1 MATKIVTK
9 NSSTA
14 SAVPTASDLVQ
25 GELAVNVADKRLF
38 TEDNGGTIVELG
50 TNPSTLT
57 VTGEITANGGIALGD
72 NDKATFGAGDD
83 LEIYHDGSHS
93 IIKDNGTGNLQ
104 IQGQNLSLEDSAGTR
119 FLLGIQG
126 GETRLYNQG
135 DQKVAINSTG
145 IDVTGTASMDG
156 LTVGDG
162 HTIGDD
168 DFDNLLIESSSGEGI
183 RLVDNHAT
191 NSLAVESNVG
201 FVSKTLLGTNRFFV
215 DHATG
220 DISFYEDTGTTA
232 KLFWDASAE
241 SLGIG
246 TTSPA
251 FGAIST
257 GIEVEGT
264 TAGIRLQG
272 ATTGALEL
280 YHNNGLSTIDSRAA
294 TGGSE
299 IAFNTEN
306 TERMRID
313 SSGNVGIGT
322 SSPQQKLDVSGAGTT
337 RIQVKN
343 TNLTSSG
350 MYIGEDSNGQQILGL
365 GAYPLRF
372 GTNGSEAM
380 RIDSSGNLLVG
391 KSSAALG
398 TEGVEARAT
407 GFIRATVDSADVL
420 QLNRLS
426 TDGDIIDFRK
436 DGTTVG
442 SIGTDGTNMWLG
454 DINTGLRFRDSG
466 DQIQPYN
473 PSSNATRDAA
483 IDLGG
488 SSTRFKDLY
497 LSGGVY
503 LGGTGAANKLDDY
516 EEGTWTP
523 VYQSVTNPSGV
534 TYDSGATY
542 GSYTKVGNLVTVVG
556 RIRTDGITSVGSGDL
571 RIGGLP
577 FTVSSSVYA
586 PANLAISN
594 AFASNNPITGYGNV
608 GSTYIVL
615 MYRSSITS
623 LDSTSQCS
631 DLSVGGND
639 NSVAFSMSYIV

>member
-1 MATKIVTK
+1 
-9 NSSTA
+9 
-14 SAVPTASDLVQ
+14 
-25 GELAVNVADKRLF
+25 
-38 TEDNGGTIVELG
+38 
-50 TNPSTLT
+50 
-57 VTGEITANGGIALGD
+57 LGD

-322 SSPQQKLDVSGAGTT
+322 SSPQQKLDVTGAGTT

-391 KSSAALG
+391 KTSADNGATVGFEYSAADKLYVTDSASSAI
-398 TEGVEARAT
+398 VM
-407 GFIRATVDSADVL
+407 
-420 QLNRLS
+420 NRLA
-426 TDGDIIDFRK
+426 TDGNIAVFQK
-436 DGTTVG
+436 NGTTVG
-442 SIGTDGTNMWLG
+442 SINNFTSTEFGLISQKNLVLTQ
-454 DINTGLRFRDSG
+454 NTTTERNLVF
-466 DQIQPYN
+466 
-473 PSSNATRDAA
+473 SSSYFSPFSADDNT
-483 IDLGG
+483 IDLGRSIARFDDIYATNG
-488 SSTRFKDLY
+488 TIQTSDRNEKQDIAELSDAEQRVAVACKGLLRKFRWKDSVAEKGDDARIHFGIIAQDLQAAFAAEGLDASDYAMFIST
-497 LSGGVY
+497 
-503 LGGTGAANKLDDY
+503 
-516 EEGTWTP
+516 TWTDEE
-523 VYQSVTNPSGV
+523 TNEEKTRMGV
-534 TYDSGATY
+534 RYSE
-542 GSYTKVGNLVTVVG
+542 L
-556 RIRTDGITSVGSGDL
+556 
-571 RIGGLP
+571 
-577 FTVSSSVYA
+577 
-586 PANLAISN
+586 LAFII
-594 AFASNNPITGYGNV
+594 AAI
-608 GSTYIVL
+608 
-615 MYRSSITS
+615 
-623 LDSTSQCS
+623 
-631 DLSVGGND
+631 
-639 NSVAFSMSYIV
+639 